1 MNIEIKNKEIIKFL
15 EENKKFDVSAED
27 LMYSGI
33 NFIKFIA
40 EFRTNEKNAIKT
52 LKETFKFVDSVSN
65 KY

>member
-1 MNIEIKNKEIIKFL
+1 MNIEIKNKEIIEFL

-40 EFRTNEKNAIKT
+40 EFRENQKNAIKT
-52 LKETFKFVDSVSN
+52 LKENIKLTDKVGL
-65 KY
+65 

>member
-1 MNIEIKNKEIIKFL
+1 MKIEIKNKEIIDFL

-40 EFRTNEKNAIKT
+40 EFRENQKNAIKT
-52 LKETFKFVDSVSN
+52 LKENIKLTDSIGA
-65 KY
+65 